1 MNMFELMKNA
11 ETIYNGVVEPY
22 YKNLLKYMLTVLIT
36 EGK

>member
-1 MNMFELMKNA
+1 MFELMKIT

-22 YKNLLKYMLTVLIT
+22 YKNLLKHMLTVLIT